1 MPMANSIISGGKK
14 GLGLL
19 NTNDEVKNLKLN
31 ENKTH
36 TNLNNRNPGF
46 GGL

>member
-19 NTNDEVKNLKLN
+19 KTNDEVKYLKLN

-36 TNLNNRNPGF
+36 TNLINRNPGF

>member
-1 MPMANSIISGGKK
+1 MANSIISGGKK

-19 NTNDEVKNLKLN
+19 KTNDEVKKLKLN